1 MTLSE
6 FFSNKDRGA
15 KVEMAKTLGV
25 SKTWFSLVLTGKK
38 LPSPTLC
45 NQIEL
50 LTKGKVKR
58 AELRPDIFA
67 KPSSQDKV
75 H

>member
-1 MTLSE
+1 MTLTE
-6 FFSNKDRGA
+6 FFENKDRGA
-15 KVEMAKTLGV
+15 KIEMARNLGV

-38 LPSPTLC
+38 LPSAFLC

-58 AELRPDIFA
+58 IELRPDIFL
-67 KPSSQDKV
+67 KPSNLDKSE
-75 H
+75 